1 MDLLESTAHSFI
13 VKLWLEEAEG
23 ESDQLTWHG
32 YITHVPSGSRRYL
45 KTLAEIPDFI
55 TQFITAAPENVG
67 LKSRVSNWLKWFAL
81 NSLS

>member
-23 ESDQLTWHG
+23 ESDQLTWRG

-45 KTLAEIPDFI
+45 KTLSEIPDFI
-55 TQFITAAPENVG
+55 TQFITAAPEHVG